1 MGGYWNTNSYTKKKE
16 NTAEKKKKKKKKK
29 EKRKR
34 TSSCDKNNRQRRPS
48 RAATQ
53 GKKQYSDHND
63 DSKVSSDDDD
73 NDDADTARPKKKQRI
88 HKQVYLD
95 AVNRYLKYPKPR
107 PRQIDFLRSDNSGQI
122 LSGED
127 KCKMSFSRYLKLI
140 VAAIEIQTL
149 ARGYINRKAFLSLK
163 KEEEKKRNKK

>member
-1 MGGYWNTNSYTKKKE
+1 MNENEPQENSGDNE
-16 NTAEKKKKKKKKK
+16 G
-29 EKRKR
+29 KRKR
-34 TSSCDKNNRQRRPS
+34 TSSCENNRQRRPS

-107 PRQIDFLRSDNSGQI
+107 PRQIDFLRSDESGQI